1 MPDLAARTL
10 ELVNIAS
17 ESRDEDAIAAH
28 VLKTVNGRDGG
39 DTCILAGVTE
49 KRDKPLVLLAG
60 HLDTVPAQGNFPGS
74 RDETHVHGA
83 GSTDMKAGVAVMIE
97 LALNPPK
104 DATVDLG
111 FVFFGR
117 EELPFDEMALTP
129 FLQRARALS
138 DADLAIVLEPTNNEL
153 HAGCLGN
160 INATWTFKG
169 KSGHSARPWLADNA
183 ITRAAG
189 GIGSLAAIAPVEHEF
204 GDLTYKEVIA
214 VVGVEG
220 GIARNVIPDLA
231 TAQVNMRYAPG
242 TPAAEAEQRLHALC
256 DPHGELDIFANAP
269 SGAVASGELVDRL
282 IAAGDLTIAPKQA
295 WTPVAEFSLIDVPAV
310 NFGPGD
316 PSLAHMRDER
326 VEIAALDRCYD
337 VLTRFACA

>member
-1 MPDLAARTL
+1 VPDLAARTL

-17 ESRDEDAIAAH
+17 QSRDEAAIVEHVRSTLGARDA
-28 VLKTVNGRDGG
+28 G
-39 DTCILAGVTE
+39 DTCLLAGITE

-60 HLDTVPAQGNFPGS
+60 HLDTIPAQGNLPGS
-74 RDETHVHGA
+74 QDATHVHGA
-83 GSTDMKAGVAVMIE
+83 GATDMKAGVAVMIE
-97 LALNPPK
+97 LALNPPQ
-104 DATVDLG
+104 DAKVDLG

-129 FLQRARALS
+129 MLERETTLRG
-138 DADLAIVLEPTNNEL
+138 ADLAIVLEPTNNEL

-183 ITRAAG
+183 ITRAAA
-189 GIGSLAAIAPVEHEF
+189 GIGALAAIAPVEHEF
-204 GDLTYKEVIA
+204 GELVYKEVVS

-220 GIARNVIPDLA
+220 GIARNVIPDNA
-231 TAQVNMRYAPG
+231 SAQVNMRYAPG
-242 TPAAEAEQRLHALC
+242 TPAAEAEQRLHSLC
-256 DPHGELDIFANAP
+256 DPHGALTIDANAP
-269 SGAVASGELVDRL
+269 SGPVADGKLVDQL
-282 IAAGDLTIAPKQA
+282 VTAGNLDIAPKQA
-295 WTPVAEFSLIDVPAV
+295 WTPVAEFGLVGVRAV

-316 PSLAHMRDER
+316 PALAHMRDER